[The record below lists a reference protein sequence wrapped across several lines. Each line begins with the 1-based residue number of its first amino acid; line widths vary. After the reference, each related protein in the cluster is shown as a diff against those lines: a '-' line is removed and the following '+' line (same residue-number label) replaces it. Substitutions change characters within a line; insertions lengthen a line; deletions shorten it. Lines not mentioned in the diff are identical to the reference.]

1 METLTFIGLA
11 NYKPSTNYLVNIIF
25 KSTGSEKTTYQY
37 NFSSQSALPTTNWKN
52 IPTLTDVTIPA
63 NREISAQLDTT
74 VIIGGTQYY
83 LYIKSITSINTIW
96 QTSTAVIATNGI
108 NTIINYIDNLQII
121 ISNGG
126 SINNSNSQPISTH
139 TINSNVIYSGTTASI
154 NIPSIYN
161 NDFPIFIMSNLSL
174 SIVNSLTS
182 TSTRGSINIVGYS
195 TSTLSSSGGI
205 VLLNPTSI
213 SGNITLNGMSNAN
226 NSFGINTNNNI
237 INIINIIT
245 IITISG
251 NVTLNG
257 MSTGSNSSGI
267 GIRNSTI
274 NATNTVIINGNA
286 IGDSNTRGIY
296 VNGIFNIIG
305 YVTINGTSL
314 TGGIHGIYIDGVI
327 NVNNITDNV
336 IFNGKGP
343 GSGIIFKPLIANPF
357 PSINSKGIFILNGI
371 GPIGINFFNEVSN
384 ITGNVTLNGTSNST
398 LVANSGITI
407 NTGATTDFLIND
419 NVILNGTSNGN
430 SSHGI
435 NCISTRII
443 TTGNVIFNGI
453 KTQAGG
459 NGNGIRLQ
467 TNISIINTQGNLT
480 LNGIANGNSVTNYGI
495 LSSAL
500 NAIIIGNIILNG
512 KGYRGIGITNPCN
525 IAFNVKIYGISLNS
539 NGNSIWIEAAITIQD
554 VFFIITI
561 SDFISPYIRRSG
573 NNTITGFINIQ
584 INPSSMLSLYKKYN
598 LLENIPANNIG
609 TMTGLFNTIR
619 WNIIPTSVNN
629 WALVTVASKL
639 NGVISGRN
647 IVIDD
652 KYYILLPNGNIIQQ
666 YIKLYNVTSILE
678 IQSILVTS
686 SKNGTILYIS
696 DDNIV
701 KVIANGLYGITSIMQ
716 DNNKN
721 IYYTI
726 IRNKLFYIYKLGT
739 NGNAEKLLLQGQ
751 GENIEIFYSY
761 GNMIVVNTDTNIILT
776 YKFVYD
782 IMLEFIYKND
792 VFNLGIIT
800 NIINNNGTLLF
811 LFNNNTIYKFN
822 TFMNMINIYQN
833 NINYSGIALT
843 DYTLYGIIN
852 NGGILSSTKLLFG
865 YILTNN

>member
-25 KSTGSEKTTYQY
+25 TSTGSEKTTYQY

-52 IPTLTDVTIPA
+52 IPTLIDVTIPA

-161 NDFPIFIMSNLSL
+161 NDIPIFIMSNLSL

-195 TSTLSSSGGI
+195 TSASSLSGGI
-205 VLLNPTSI
+205 ILLSNPTSI
-213 SGNITLNGMSNAN
+213 SGNITLNGISNAN
-226 NSFGINTNNNI
+226 NSFGINIHNN
-237 INIINIIT
+237 NIINIIT

-336 IFNGKGP
+336 IFNGNGP
-343 GSGIIFKPLIANPF
+343 GTGILFKPSNIF

-371 GPIGINFFNEVSN
+371 GPIGINFLGIVSN
-384 ITGNVTLNGTSNST
+384 ITGNVILNGTSNST
-398 LVANSGITI
+398 LGANSGITI

-419 NVILNGTSNGN
+419 NVILNGTSNGS

-495 LSSAL
+495 LLSAL

-619 WNIIPTSVNN
+619 WNIISTSSNN
-629 WALVTVASKL
+629 WALVTEESRLV
-639 NGVISGRN
+639 NGDISGSN
-647 IVIDD
+647 IVIDN
-652 KYYILLPNGNIIQQ
+652 KYYMLLPDGVITFK
-666 YIKLYNVTSILE
+666 YTLYDVTFILE
-678 IQSILVTS
+678 TQSILVTS

-696 DDNIV
+696 DDNII
-701 KVIANGLYGITSIMQ
+701 KVIATGLYGITTIMQ

-726 IRNKLFYIYKLGT
+726 IRNKLFYIYKLGE
-739 NGNAEKLLLQGQ
+739 NGNTNTLILQGQ
-751 GENIEIFYSY
+751 GENIEIFYSF
-761 GNMIVVNTDTNIILT
+761 GNIIVVNTDTNIISI
-776 YKFVYD
+776 YKFLYD
-782 IMLEFIYKND
+782 IKLEFIYKKD
-792 VFNLGIIT
+792 VSNLGIIT

>member
-11 NYKPSTNYLVNIIF
+11 NYKLATSNYLVNIIF

-37 NFSSQSALPTTNWKN
+37 NFSLTEQLPAIWLP

-96 QTSTAVIATNGI
+96 QTSTAVIVTNGI
-108 NTIINYIDNLQII
+108 NTINDYITNLQII

-126 SINNSNSQPISTH
+126 SIDNSNLQPISTH

-195 TSTLSSSGGI
+195 TSTLSTSGGI

-226 NSFGINTNNNI
+226 NSFGIN
-237 INIINIIT
+237 INNIIT

-286 IGDSNTRGIY
+286 IGTNNTRGIY

-371 GPIGINFFNEVSN
+371 GPIGINFLNEVSN
-384 ITGNVTLNGTSNST
+384 ITGNVILNGTSNST
-398 LVANSGITI
+398 LAANSGINI

-459 NGNGIRLQ
+459 NGIGIRLQ

-495 LSSAL
+495 LLSAL
-500 NAIIIGNIILNG
+500 NATINGNIILNG

-619 WNIIPTSVNN
+619 WNIISTSSNN
-629 WALVTVASKL
+629 WALVTEESRLV
-639 NGVISGRN
+639 NGDISGSN

-652 KYYILLPNGNIIQQ
+652 KYYMLLPDGVITFK
-666 YIKLYNVTSILE
+666 YTLYDVTFILE
-678 IQSILVTS
+678 TQSILVTS

-696 DDNIV
+696 DDNII
-701 KVIANGLYGITSIMQ
+701 KVIATGLYGITTIMQ

-782 IMLEFIYKND
+782 IMLKFIYKND

-822 TFMNMINIYQN
+822 TFMNMINIYHN